1 MRPPPREVFSQTVW
15 SPIPYV
21 PQTRVP
27 TFWSLDLSWF
37 LFLVRQTSS
46 RSPHHHDTVDE
57 TPFSARPPLVVV
69 LVELGGLAIS
79 SLRPQ
84 HLWARYTPQV
94 PLHLWR
100 EYPSRLQCIYIIYTS
115 VPKTPCSAS
124 PIVPTTPEAVAMI
137 FPSKSCPFKAR
148 HALAA
153 SRPVWR

>member
-69 LVELGGLAIS
+69 LVELGGLALWGPSIFGPDTPLKFHFIFGGS
-79 SLRPQ
+79 ILPDYSAYILFIPPFQKRPAPP
-84 HLWARYTPQV
+84 HRSF
-94 PLHLWR
+94 PL
-100 EYPSRLQCIYIIYTS
+100 P
-115 VPKTPCSAS
+115 
-124 PIVPTTPEAVAMI
+124 PEAVAMI